1 VNKYFSEIFQV
12 DSICPPDPVRLEEKI
27 MQMKTINPAAE
38 IAAETTTPTPIP
50 TSLAGAKNVVSQV
63 AAEARE
69 FHQVLDGSVTD
80 KITDWVT
87 VHALI
92 DGKEGVSRATDAE
105 RSKVLHGFVRDW
117 VALRRGDH
125 QAARLELERSRVD
138 LTKRNLEEKWK
149 TKIYAG
155 IDGLLEDA
163 KKNPRLAAAITNVR
177 QVIDETA
184 EPEKADIFKW
194 LKNPEHRR
202 EMVIE
207 LTSSLPPETSQR
219 VRQDLG
225 VPSSPATAS

>member
-1 VNKYFSEIFQV
+1 
-12 DSICPPDPVRLEEKI
+12 
-27 MQMKTINPAAE
+27 
-38 IAAETTTPTPIP
+38 
-50 TSLAGAKNVVSQV
+50 
-63 AAEARE
+63 
-69 FHQVLDGSVTD
+69 
-80 KITDWVT
+80 
-87 VHALI
+87 
-92 DGKEGVSRATDAE
+92 
-105 RSKVLHGFVRDW
+105 LHGFVRDW